1 MARLGA
7 CRVSGRHEYPSGD
20 RRVRPRLPGRR
31 RRADPAFRG
40 LRGAAE
46 ARLTMIMILLY
57 AAGGVAIGIYM
68 LAALLRP
75 EKF

>member
-1 MARLGA
+1 
-7 CRVSGRHEYPSGD
+7 
-20 RRVRPRLPGRR
+20 
-31 RRADPAFRG
+31 
-40 LRGAAE
+40 
-46 ARLTMIMILLY
+46 MIMILLY